1 VSGVKKIKVSF
12 ILGMIAAYMPRRLM
26 SSHLRQKMQHV
37 IASKQKEFNEFK
49 KEYSEVSLGEVN
61 VG

>member
-1 VSGVKKIKVSF
+1 
-12 ILGMIAAYMPRRLM
+12 MIAAYMPRRLM

>member
-1 VSGVKKIKVSF
+1 
-12 ILGMIAAYMPRRLM
+12 
-26 SSHLRQKMQHV
+26 MQHV
-37 IASKQKEFNEFK
+37 IANKQKEFNEFK